1 MKKLLSTITI
11 LAITG
16 CASDGTITA
25 LHPKKPV
32 RVKDEFLCEVIPDKK
47 FEIDDTSIP
56 ANVGAGKTFSS
67 THGETFLKEPISK
80 TLEQKISC
88 RLQDDPDFAANIDT
102 ITVNKLEIGYKNI
115 VFAWETSCTLIITTT
130 LKSGEN
136 KEFNSTTKSAS
147 TSFTIG
153 ASMNKVYNNALDDYL
168 NSI

>member
-1 MKKLLSTITI
+1 MKKLLNIITI

-25 LHPKKPV
+25 FHPKKPV
-32 RVKDEFLCEVIPDKK
+32 QIKDEFLCEAIPDKE
-47 FEIDDTSIP
+47 FVIDDTSIP

-67 THGETFLKEPISK
+67 THGETFLKIPISK

-88 RLQDDPDFAANIDT
+88 RLQGNPDFAANINK

-115 VFAWETSCTLIITTT
+115 VVAWETSCTLIITTT
-130 LKSGEN
+130 LKSGET

-153 ASMNKVYNNALDDYL
+153 ASMNKVYNSALDDYL